1 MWLRPCM
8 HEKYVSKFL
17 NKMQEKNVYILCLTI
32 CCLNF
37 ETFAFI
43 VGILIPQRL
52 HMKDACFVL
61 LSMLFNHHP
70 VMKKKVWLTTSMQC
84 LLGCQCRNKG
94 RKTRKTKG
102 STKNNRCHIMSL
114 NVLLSPETMVGLSFY
129 LYSLFVLK

>member
-1 MWLRPCM
+1 MNKVLTFTVLPTTIFFFLLIFLWMWLRPCM

-17 NKMQEKNVYILCLTI
+17 KKMQEKNVYILCLTI

-43 VGILIPQRL
+43 VGILIPQSL
-52 HMKDACFVL
+52 HMKGACFVL

-70 VMKKKVWLTTSMQC
+70 VMKMKVWLTPSMQC
-84 LLGCQCRNKG
+84 
-94 RKTRKTKG
+94 
-102 STKNNRCHIMSL
+102 L

-129 LYSLFVLK
+129 IYALFVLK